1 MVSVGEKRW
10 EGGELCWLVAMELT
24 LLAEIPE
31 LLPLLLLPAN
41 LAKRKRERE
50 TERKAARVTFNFGAV
65 DFPFFSFF
73 LKCFAVMHLL

>member
-41 LAKRKRERE
+41 LANRK

>member
-1 MVSVGEKRW
+1 MVSVGEKRR

-41 LAKRKRERE
+41 LAKRE

>member
-31 LLPLLLLPAN
+31 LLSLLLLPAN
-41 LAKRKRERE
+41 LANRE

>member
-10 EGGELCWLVAMELT
+10 EGGELCRLVAMELT

-41 LAKRKRERE
+41 LANREK
-50 TERKAARVTFNFGAV
+50 ERLRGRQLVSLLTLALLIFLFSV
-65 DFPFFSFF
+65 FF
-73 LKCFAVMHLL
+73 